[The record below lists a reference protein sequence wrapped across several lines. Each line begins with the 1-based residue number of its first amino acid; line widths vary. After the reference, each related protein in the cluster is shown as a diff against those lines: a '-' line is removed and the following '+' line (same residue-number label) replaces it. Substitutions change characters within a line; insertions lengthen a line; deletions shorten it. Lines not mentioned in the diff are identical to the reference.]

1 MLVPESNLEES
12 AVRNIRVLVAVAAVI
27 LLAAS
32 PCQAGR
38 RGWLRNPTDPTPLH
52 GDGTDGHHA
61 PPGYP
66 RYQYSKQ
73 VYPKYYYG
81 FHARYMQNIGVPT
94 GDVGLRGN
102 GIMYNPW

>member
-1 MLVPESNLEES
+1 MCPESNFEES
-12 AVRNIRVLVAVAAVI
+12 TVRYTLVVLAALV
-27 LLAAS
+27 LLALAAA

-38 RGWLRNPTDPTPLH
+38 RGWLRSPPDPTPLP
-52 GDGTDGHHA
+52 GDGTDAHHA

-73 VYPKYYYG
+73 LYPKYYYG
-81 FHARYMQNIGVPT
+81 FHSRQMQNIGVPS

-102 GIMYNPW
+102 GITWNPW

>member
-1 MLVPESNLEES
+1 MRPQFIPEES
-12 AVRNIRVLVAVAAVI
+12 AVRYTLVLLAIAGLL
-27 LLAAS
+27 LLAAT

-38 RGWLRNPTDPTPLH
+38 RGWLRSPPDPTPLP
-52 GDGTDGHHA
+52 GDGTDAHHA

-73 VYPKYYYG
+73 IYPKYYYG
-81 FHARYMQNIGVPT
+81 FHSRQMQNIGVPT

-102 GIMYNPW
+102 GITWNPW

>member
-1 MLVPESNLEES
+1 M
-12 AVRNIRVLVAVAAVI
+12 RTIVA
-27 LLAAS
+27 LLAVFALLMLTTHS
-32 PCQAGR
+32 CQAGR
-38 RGWLRNPTDPTPLH
+38 RGWFRGPPDPTPLV
-52 GDGTDGHHA
+52 GDGQGSDHA

-81 FHARYMQNIGVPT
+81 FHARYMQNMGVPT

-102 GIMYNPW
+102 GITWNPW

>member
-1 MLVPESNLEES
+1 M
-12 AVRNIRVLVAVAAVI
+12 RNIWVLLAVAAVL
-27 LLAAS
+27 LLAAND
-32 PCQAGR
+32 CQAGR
-38 RGWLRNPTDPTPLH
+38 RGWLRNPPDPTPLV
-52 GDGTDGHHA
+52 GDGQGSEHT

-81 FHARYMQNIGVPT
+81 FHARQMQNIGVPS

>member
-1 MLVPESNLEES
+1 M
-12 AVRNIRVLVAVAAVI
+12 RNIWVLLAVAVLVF
-27 LLAAS
+27 LAAH

-38 RGWLRNPTDPTPLH
+38 RAWLKTPTDPTPLP
-52 GDGTDGHHA
+52 GDGTDSHHA

-81 FHARYMQNIGVPT
+81 FHARQMQNIGVPT
-94 GDVGLRGN
+94 GDIGLRGN
-102 GIMYNPW
+102 GIQYNPW